1 MNSVLCV
8 WGYSGPSFCSSGIP
22 YLPKANWGRLQN
34 RDIPCLERS
43 KDSHFATCLGCSSN
57 TNFFSESSN
66 SCFLYFVQGLKAC
79 LVCLACLLLK
89 LTAVPFPAQC
99 CSVVSFAFL
108 HLIPQLSLKQSVS
121 FVDVKTEAGRD
132 NKKLI

>member
-79 LVCLACLLLK
+79 LVRLACLLLK
-89 LTAVPFPAQC
+89 LTAVPFPAQSLLSC
-99 CSVVSFAFL
+99 FICIPAFNSTAVFEAVSLFCRC
-108 HLIPQLSLKQSVS
+108 
-121 FVDVKTEAGRD
+121 E
-132 NKKLI
+132 N